1 MKSGSQIRNTTALL
15 VALAAA
21 IVLVGVFGAPAGS
34 HSDGS
39 HKEAAATR
47 RASFSLAVLDGDVST
62 HAGGFSPAQGVPAI
76 GLTMADFTGDTHPDL
91 ATVELDRIDS
101 TNAHYSIEIQLT
113 EGRSQVLTLTA
124 PYGGIAV
131 VAKDMTGDGN
141 LDLVVRATRT
151 RDFVAVFLNDG
162 NGHFDRANG
171 ELFSGL
177 IGDQPCSSLS
187 ARELTCPTSILGCPE
202 SQGIDCPKGYLQPVL
217 QEDCSRLSLGRGA
230 ARLRFFRSQSNRAP
244 PALA

>member
-1 MKSGSQIRNTTALL
+1 MKSGSQIRHTTALL

-21 IVLVGVFGAPAGS
+21 MALVGVFAAPAGK
-34 HSDGS
+34 HSVGS
-39 HKEAAATR
+39 HQETAAKR
-47 RASFSLAVLDGDVST
+47 RTSFSLAVLDGDVFADASS
-62 HAGGFSPAQGVPAI
+62 FSPAQGMSAV
-76 GLTMADFTGDTHPDL
+76 GLTLADFTGDTHPDL
-91 ATVELDRIDS
+91 ATVELDHIDS
-101 TNAHYSIEIQLT
+101 TNAHYSIEIELT
-113 EGRSQVLTLTA
+113 EGRSQLLKLTA

-187 ARELTCPTSILGCPE
+187 ARELICPTSILGCPE
-202 SQGIDCPKGYLQPVL
+202 SQGIECPKWYLQPVL
-217 QEDCSRLSLGRGA
+217 EEDCSRLSVGRGA
-230 ARLRFFRSQSNRAP
+230 IRQRFFRSQSNRAP
-244 PALA
+244 PAVA